1 MIASAAL
8 LRRPVTAMID
18 QRLALLR
25 QAVDP
30 PGWLDEPDAMAPYL
44 KEWRGRYVGGAL
56 AVARPVST
64 AQVAALVGAAH
75 AAGIQIV
82 PQGGNTGL
90 VGGSMSYPGERA
102 VILSLQRLNRIRDI
116 DPLDFTATV
125 EAGCI
130 LANVQSAAEAE
141 DRLFPLSLGAEGS
154 CTIGGLLSTN
164 AGGIMTIRYGNARDL
179 VLGIEAVLPDGRIW
193 DGLRRLRK
201 NNTGYD
207 LKHLFIGGEGTLGII
222 TAAVL
227 RLFPRPRQIATAFVA
242 VTDPAA
248 AIALLSTLRTTTG
261 DAISAFE
268 LIPRI
273 ALDFALR
280 HVAGTIDPLA
290 EPHGWYVLLEA
301 TSGTPGDMLRSALEA
316 GLADAMEAG
325 LVRDATLAD
334 SEARR
339 ASLWFVREAIVE
351 AQRFEGGSIKHD
363 ISVPVSRIAQFL
375 AQATAAVERLMP
387 GVRPVPFGH
396 VGDGNIHFN
405 LTQPAGADRDAFLA
419 RWEVAN
425 RVVHDIAIGLGGSIS
440 AEHGIGRFKRDEL
453 LRVKSAVEIDMMR
466 RIKAALDPES
476 LMNPGVMLAP
486 REGDKT

>member
-1 MIASAAL
+1 MAEPNLDA
-8 LRRPVTAMID
+8 
-18 QRLALLR
+18 LR

-30 PGWLDEPDAMAPYL
+30 QGWIDGPDDMAPYL
-44 KEWRGRYVGGAL
+44 HEWRGRFAGGAL
-56 AVARPVST
+56 AVARPAST
-64 AQVAALVGAAH
+64 AEVAALVGAAH

-102 VILSLQRLNRIRDI
+102 IILSLQRLNRIREI
-116 DPLDFTATV
+116 DPLDYTATV
-125 EAGCI
+125 EAGCV
-130 LANVQSAAEAE
+130 LATVQQAAEAE

-164 AGGIMTIRYGNARDL
+164 AGGIMTIRYGNTRDL

-207 LKHLFIGGEGTLGII
+207 LKQLFIGGEGTLGII

-227 RLFPRPRQIATAFVA
+227 KLFPRPRQTETAFVA

-248 AIALLSTLRTTTG
+248 AIALLSRLRGATG

-273 ALDFALR
+273 ALEFALK
-280 HVAGTIDPLA
+280 HIAGTIDPLA
-290 EPHGWYVLLEA
+290 EAHAWYVLVEV
-301 TSGTPGDMLRSALEA
+301 TSGMVGDTLRSALEA
-316 GLADAMEAG
+316 GLAEAMGAG
-325 LVRDATLAD
+325 LASDATLAD
-334 SEARR
+334 NEARR
-339 ASLWFVREAIVE
+339 TAFWFIREAIVE

-363 ISVPVSRIAQFL
+363 ISVPVSRIATFITR
-375 AQATAAVERLMP
+375 ATAAVGSLLP

-405 LTQPAGADRDAFLA
+405 LTQPVGADRDAFLGQ
-419 RWEVAN
+419 WEAAN
-425 RVVHDIAIGLGGSIS
+425 RVVHDIAIDLGGSIS

-453 LRVKSAVEIDMMR
+453 RRVKSAVEIDMMR

-476 LMNPGVMLAP
+476 LMNPGVMLGT
-486 REGDKT
+486 GDKT

>member
-1 MIASAAL
+1 
-8 LRRPVTAMID
+8 
-18 QRLALLR
+18 
-25 QAVDP
+25 
-30 PGWLDEPDAMAPYL
+30 
-44 KEWRGRYVGGAL
+44 
-56 AVARPVST
+56 
-64 AQVAALVGAAH
+64 
-75 AAGIQIV
+75 
-82 PQGGNTGL
+82 
-90 VGGSMSYPGERA
+90 
-102 VILSLQRLNRIRDI
+102 
-116 DPLDFTATV
+116 
-125 EAGCI
+125 
-130 LANVQSAAEAE
+130 
-141 DRLFPLSLGAEGS
+141 
-154 CTIGGLLSTN
+154 
-164 AGGIMTIRYGNARDL
+164 
-179 VLGIEAVLPDGRIW
+179 
-193 DGLRRLRK
+193 
-201 NNTGYD
+201 
-207 LKHLFIGGEGTLGII
+207 
-222 TAAVL
+222 
-227 RLFPRPRQIATAFVA
+227 
-242 VTDPAA
+242 
-248 AIALLSTLRTTTG
+248 
-261 DAISAFE
+261 
-268 LIPRI
+268 
-273 ALDFALR
+273 
-280 HVAGTIDPLA
+280 
-290 EPHGWYVLLEA
+290 
-301 TSGTPGDMLRSALEA
+301 MLRSALEA